1 MGTVFRQLS
10 LLNNA
15 VPMSL
20 KISIKKAEFLHYI
33 MARGQGIISVVKVLK
48 VYAMYLQVLQDPHGV

>member
-1 MGTVFRQLS
+1 
-10 LLNNA
+10 
-15 VPMSL
+15 MSL

>member
-1 MGTVFRQLS
+1 VQ
-10 LLNNA
+10 
-15 VPMSL
+15 MSL
-20 KISIKKAEFLHYI
+20 TISIKKAEYLHYI